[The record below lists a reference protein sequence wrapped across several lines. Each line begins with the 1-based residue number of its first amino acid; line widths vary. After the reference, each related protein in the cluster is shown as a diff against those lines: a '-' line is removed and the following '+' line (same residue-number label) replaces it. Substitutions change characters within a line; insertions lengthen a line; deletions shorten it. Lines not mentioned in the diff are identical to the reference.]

1 MLGQFSQGL
10 FPIYV
15 LPQSCNIIFN
25 FYIFAS
31 ILKYMKH
38 YSKKDINEMNRIY
51 RLNLINSCTGYKSA
65 NLIGTI
71 STNKIYNVAVFSSIT
86 HLGSDPALLTFI
98 VRPTTVPRDTYKNII
113 DTKQFTVNH
122 INVDDIEDAH
132 HTSSRY
138 PEMIS
143 EFDMTK
149 LEKEFKTE
157 LPIGVCHPGIHS
169 PQTGLVKNAPNC
181 YWLEK
186 KPFQSDLR
194 KALGKEVFCENDGN
208 CFALSEAID
217 GAGKHYKIVYGI
229 ILGSGAGGGLVI
241 DKQIVSGPNGVAG
254 EWGHNQ
260 IPYFAAKKENFNS
273 NNAREAEVES
283 FISGLGMAKRF
294 NKIYGKN
301 LKTNEI
307 FELNRRHDL
316 DAERFVDDF
325 KLNLAMSLS
334 TIINIL
340 DPDAFIF
347 GGGVSNEI
355 DFLSEIENM
364 VKKFVIGKEYDGVFL
379 KPKFGDASGVRGAAR
394 LGRRTTY

>member
-1 MLGQFSQGL
+1 MQIGIDVGATK
-10 FPIYV
+10 IETV
-15 LPQSCNIIFN
+15 LLEEDGNEKHRSRTDCPKDYLTIIN
-25 FYIFAS
+25 TIR
-31 ILKYMKH
+31 
-38 YSKKDINEMNRIY
+38 DIN
-51 RLNLINSCTGYKSA
+51 
-65 NLIGTI
+65 
-71 STNKIYNVAVFSSIT
+71 
-86 HLGSDPALLTFI
+86 
-98 VRPTTVPRDTYKNII
+98 
-113 DTKQFTVNH
+113 Q
-122 INVDDIEDAH
+122 
-132 HTSSRY
+132 
-138 PEMIS
+138 
-143 EFDMTK
+143 K
-149 LEKEFKTE
+149 LEKEFNAE

-181 YWLEK
+181 NWLEK

-217 GAGKHYKIVYGI
+217 GSGKHYKIVYGI

-241 DKQIVSGPNGVAG
+241 DQQIVSGPNGVAG

-260 IPYFAAKKENFNS
+260 IPYFAAKKENFSS

-307 FELNRRHDL
+307 FELNRKHDL
-316 DAERFVDDF
+316 DAERFIDGF

-334 TIINIL
+334 QIINIL

-355 DFLSEIENM
+355 DFLSEIESM

-379 KPKFGDASGVRGAAR
+379 KPKYGDASGVRGAAR
-394 LGRRTTY
+394 LGRKSTY

>member
-1 MLGQFSQGL
+1 MQIG
-10 FPIYV
+10 IYV
-15 LPQSCNIIFN
+15 GATKIKTVLLEEDGNEKHRSRTDCPKDYLTIIN
-25 FYIFAS
+25 TIR
-31 ILKYMKH
+31 
-38 YSKKDINEMNRIY
+38 DIN
-51 RLNLINSCTGYKSA
+51 
-65 NLIGTI
+65 
-71 STNKIYNVAVFSSIT
+71 
-86 HLGSDPALLTFI
+86 
-98 VRPTTVPRDTYKNII
+98 
-113 DTKQFTVNH
+113 Q
-122 INVDDIEDAH
+122 
-132 HTSSRY
+132 
-138 PEMIS
+138 
-143 EFDMTK
+143 K
-149 LEKEFKTE
+149 LEKEFNAE

-181 YWLEK
+181 NWLEK

-217 GAGKHYKIVYGI
+217 GSGKHYKIVYGI

-241 DKQIVSGPNGVAG
+241 DQQIVSGPNGVAG

-260 IPYFAAKKENFNS
+260 IPYFAAKKENFSS

-307 FELNRRHDL
+307 FELNRKHDL
-316 DAERFVDDF
+316 DAERFIDEF

-334 TIINIL
+334 QIINIL

-355 DFLSEIENM
+355 DFLSEIESM

-379 KPKFGDASGVRGAAR
+379 KPKYGDASGVRGAAR